1 MVDQVFCVRHRGAF
15 TLELNT
21 QPRCLSE
28 TTDNSCHGNHA
39 STMKAQGMFG
49 GINIALFLSEWTFIT
64 KKLQNQPLV
73 QERSSALTEREGE
86 EFKLV
91 RRESERGSREDIVSE
106 SRGKPI
112 RGASLS
118 SSVYL
123 R

>member
-1 MVDQVFCVRHRGAF
+1 
-15 TLELNT
+15 
-21 QPRCLSE
+21 
-28 TTDNSCHGNHA
+28 
-39 STMKAQGMFG
+39 MKAQGMFG
-49 GINIALFLSEWTFIT
+49 GINIALFLSKWTFIT
-64 KKLQNQPLV
+64 QKLKNQPLI

-91 RRESERGSREDIVSE
+91 RRESERGSREDKVSE

-118 SSVYL
+118 SSVDL